1 MSIWSRNKKKKSKK
15 KSLSRKLQGIIT
27 ISPWLMIAFNAIMIL
42 LFYLI
47 LPKEAMIARWGLL
60 FILMLLLNGWFLC
73 GLLITYLFRDQS
85 QKFTSPTFNAPLGED
100 EGFITVV
107 PPIYNKDGKEL
118 EPEYV
123 IRAVG
128 GFEALYVYSR
138 GKVLVAYPRAYEVQ
152 MGKGGIVAYCW
163 LRLTTVDR
171 VAKNVRDAL
180 VLQGVAEHQFQDGNT
195 EIWFGRTAYNPGE
208 AIPDQKL
215 IHYDVLMD
223 EREGEISRL
232 KGIVGEK
239 DYQVERYEQAKSL
252 EAFRQGP
259 ADENFRERYN
269 HPAETVKEK
278 SARTYDDD
286 EEARERRRRR
296 GDWG

>member
-1 MSIWSRNKKKKSKK
+1 MSIWSRKKKRKSKK
-15 KSLSRKLQGIIT
+15 KGIAKKLQGIII
-27 ISPWLMIAFNAIMIL
+27 ISPWLMIVFNAIMML

-47 LPKEAMIARWGLL
+47 LPKEAIIARWGLL
-60 FILMLLLNGWFLC
+60 FILMLVLNGWFLC

-85 QKFTSPTFNAPLGED
+85 QKFICPTFNAPLGED
-100 EGFITVV
+100 EGFVTIV
-107 PPIYNKDGKEL
+107 PPIYDKNGKMI

-138 GKVLVAYPRAYEVQ
+138 GKVLVAYPRSYEIQ
-152 MGKGGIVAYCW
+152 MGKGGIVTHCW

-195 EIWFGRTAYNPGE
+195 EIWFGRTVYNVGE
-208 AIPDQKL
+208 AVPNQEL
-215 IHYDVLMD
+215 IHYDSLMD
-223 EREGEISRL
+223 EREGEINRL
-232 KGIVGEK
+232 KAIVGEK
-239 DYQVERYEQAKSL
+239 DYQVERYEQGKSL
-252 EAFRQGP
+252 EAYRSGP
-259 ADENFRERYN
+259 ADEDFRERYN
-269 HPAETVKEK
+269 RPAETVRER
-278 SARTYDDD
+278 SAKTYEDDQ
-286 EEARERRRRR
+286 EARERRRRR